1 MSGPGLGGGENA
13 SSALKAS
20 GCSTSLLSCPRPLL
34 TLRFTPLGPH
44 APLSLTPPDPSSLRC
59 CMGQGRGARSVS
71 PPLLF
76 STQPCWS
83 RGSWW
88 TSAPFLALGSVLH
101 LGTSRPRLPAGGPGG
116 ASPPQPL
123 HGACSGGPNLS
134 HCALSP
140 WEGGGSG
147 REQEGGGRGRTFLDL
162 FCRNSTK
169 GWREERDRERIT
181 CEPRQGPWEGQMRAS
196 ECSHTVSRLHHP
208 SCSCVA
214 RVPAHT
220 HTWSHVCTGAHTGL
234 KSWHIPGS

>member
-13 SSALKAS
+13 SSALKAP
-20 GCSTSLLSCPRPLL
+20 GCSRSLLSCPRPLL

-44 APLSLTPPDPSSLRC
+44 APLSLTPPDPPSLRC
-59 CMGQGRGARSVS
+59 CMGQGRGAHSVS

-76 STQPCWS
+76 STRPCWS

-88 TSAPFLALGSVLH
+88 TSAPFLALGSVFD
-101 LGTSRPRLPAGGPGG
+101 LGTSCPRLPAGGPGG

-123 HGACSGGPNLS
+123 HGAC
-134 HCALSP
+134 
-140 WEGGGSG
+140 GGGLTSLTVVSTHG
-147 REQEGGGRGRTFLDL
+147 KVGGQVGSRRGAAGGVPSWTSSAGTAPRDGGR
-162 FCRNSTK
+162 
-169 GWREERDRERIT
+169 RERERIT

-196 ECSHTVSRLHHP
+196 ECSHTVSRLHRP